1 MRKMKDSAVAWIG
14 EIPEEW
20 ETNTV
25 FQLFTQVKNKNEG
38 LKEQNLL
45 SLSYGKIKRKSI
57 DTTEGLLPE
66 NFDGYNII
74 EAGDIV
80 LRLTDLQNDQRSLRV
95 GLATERGIVTS
106 AYLTIRNR
114 SKSIP
119 RYLYYYLHSFDIC
132 KGFYGMGG
140 GVRQGLNWDGVKWLK
155 VLSPSVKEQIR
166 IADYLDAECARI
178 DAVIEQTR
186 ASIEE
191 YKKLKQAAITQ
202 AVTKG
207 IRPSRPMKD
216 SGIDWIGEIQSDYHV
231 YRMKHLIAEPLM
243 YGANESG
250 IPYEE
255 NLPRYIRITDISL
268 DGKLKETGKL
278 SLTEEAAEDYI
289 LVDDDVLFARSGA
302 TVGKAFIY
310 KEQYGRAAFAGYL
323 IRARVNDLIPPEL
336 LFYYTQSSI
345 YEEWKKQIFIQSTI
359 QNIGADRY
367 SQLPVVVPP
376 IEEQEEVLSY
386 IRNKSSEIDKLV
398 QDKERLIENLESY
411 KESLVFEYVTGK
423 KGV

>member
-1 MRKMKDSAVAWIG
+1 MARAMKDSGIAWIG
-14 EIPEEW
+14 QIPEEW
-20 ETNTV
+20 GVVALKYLCTM
-25 FQLFTQVKNKNEG
+25 QAGKNLVSEQITEEG
-38 LKEQNLL
+38 LYPV
-45 SLSYGKIKRKSI
+45 YGGNGQRGFFCEYNC
-57 DTTEGLLPE
+57 EGEKLVVGRQGALCG
-66 NFDGYNII
+66 NVHKV
-74 EAGDIV
+74 AGRIW
-80 LRLTDLQNDQRSLRV
+80 
-95 GLATERGIVTS
+95 ATEHAIITNATS
-106 AYLTIRNR
+106 LISQN
-114 SKSIP
+114 
-119 RYLYYYLHSFDIC
+119 YLYYLLI
-132 KGFYGMGG
+132 GMNLKQYVSSTAAQPGLAVSTIQN
-140 GVRQGLNWDGVKWLK
+140 VRTCLPTLE
-155 VLSPSVKEQIR
+155 EQER
-166 IADYLDAECARI
+166 IARFLDAKCSRI
-178 DAVIEQTR
+178 DVVIKQTR

-191 YKKLKQAAITQ
+191 YKKLKQAVITQ

-207 IRPSRPMKD
+207 IRPNRPMKD
-216 SGIDWIGEIQSDYHV
+216 SGIDWIGEIRSDYQV

-268 DGKLKETGKL
+268 DGKIKDTGKL

-310 KEQYGRAAFAGYL
+310 KEKYGRAAFAGYL
-323 IRARVNDLIPPEL
+323 IRARVNDLILPEL

-345 YEEWKKQIFIQSTI
+345 YEEWEKQIFIQSTI

-367 SQLPVVVPP
+367 NQLPVVVPP
-376 IEEQEEVLSY
+376 KEEQEEILSY

-398 QDKERLIENLESY
+398 QDKERLIKNLESY
-411 KESLVFEYVTGK
+411 KESLIFECVTGK